1 MEGLLSGIGFF
12 LVLCNILLKVLYHV
26 LNTASVLTKNL
37 TGYREESKEEKK
49 SEDYSVFKSRRPL
62 S

>member
-1 MEGLLSGIGFF
+1 MEGLFYFIGFIL
-12 LVLCNILLKVLYHV
+12 LVGYILLKVLYHV
-26 LNTASVLTKNL
+26 LNTASVLTKSL
-37 TGYREESKEEKK
+37 TGYRERGKEEKK

>member
-1 MEGLLSGIGFF
+1 MEGLFYFIGFIL
-12 LVLCNILLKVLYHV
+12 LVGYILLKVLYHV

-37 TGYREESKEEKK
+37 TGYREKSKEEKK

>member
-1 MEGLLSGIGFF
+1 MEGLFYFIGFIL
-12 LVLCNILLKVLYHV
+12 LVGYILLKVLYHV
-26 LNTASVLTKNL
+26 LNIASVFTKNL